1 MELFFSSVEP
11 EKGLAEG
18 EAQVQI
24 GRMMPLIQVI
34 GWKIPEAYILI
45 CLPAVRKVIKMKYVL
60 DSNSLFSDQTFLY
73 QNVYTS
79 LFLVQVL

>member
-1 MELFFSSVEP
+1 MLWICVQLCSYLKWSYFFSSVEP

-34 GWKIPEAYILI
+34 G
-45 CLPAVRKVIKMKYVL
+45 
-60 DSNSLFSDQTFLY
+60 
-73 QNVYTS
+73 
-79 LFLVQVL
+79 